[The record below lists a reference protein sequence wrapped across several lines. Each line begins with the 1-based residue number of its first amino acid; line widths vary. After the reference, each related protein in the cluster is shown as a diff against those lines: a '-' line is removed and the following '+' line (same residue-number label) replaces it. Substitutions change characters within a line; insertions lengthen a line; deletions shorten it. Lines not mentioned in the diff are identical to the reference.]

1 MNANAS
7 CNILQCLTVQVAL
20 GDGRTCKLFV
30 SRRGVA
36 QGTASD
42 VCRFTFLR
50 PMLIAGAESP
60 LQQADIGPCP
70 EADSVDF
77 LYPKFKAAWAHQR
90 AAAKERG
97 QPQSASLAKALL
109 ATVGWGNVI
118 SALLYTLL
126 AAALQFTSPLLLEQL
141 VKHYTNEHQLSTL
154 QLWLAVVGMLLGP
167 VSSSILLARHN
178 VLATRA
184 GIAAK
189 TVLSVAIYDK
199 ALSMGVS
206 AGTDTGSVVT
216 RMSVDAE
223 TMRQFAMFAA
233 FVLTAPLQI
242 VVALVL
248 VYQQVQA
255 SMFLGLAFLVGVMPI
270 SVLVFVVL
278 KRARD
283 AALSVAEQRVKLMNE
298 ILQGVRVLK
307 YYAWELAFGDAVRR
321 LREAEMSHIAMGA
334 YSAAVGFSAVLLSTP
349 IMLPVVVFA
358 AYTNF
363 NNGGIATAMSVATV
377 QGTVAPS
384 GVEYELL
391 ASSTSLPT
399 DGVLTAARAFTVIS
413 LLALL
418 RFPFAFL
425 PLGLQQWIQAR
436 ISLRRIQELLSAPDV
451 QGPDAPLGG
460 SEHPMALVADD
471 ATFKWE
477 DPVKLAPSRGKAA
490 AAAGARGAAAAA
502 ASQAAPAETD
512 VAEPAPQDDTP
523 AVQGPILEHVNLS
536 IKRGELI
543 AVVGS
548 VGAGKSSLCAAL
560 LGELQRTNGSVHVN
574 GTVAYAGQ
582 QAWILNDTVKG
593 NVLFGRDFDAARYA
607 GVVYSSAL
615 AADMAQLPNG
625 DMSEVG
631 ERGINLSGGQKARIS
646 LARAV
651 YFDADIVL
659 LDDPLSAVDA
669 HVGKH
674 LFQMCIRGKDG
685 PSAAEEP
692 HIKLPPGVQPVDLTG
707 KTRVLVTNALNVLP
721 MCDRVVVLEPP
732 KRRQAAA
739 GAEIVSA
746 PSSVQA
752 TTNPTQATA
761 DTGLGAARIRM
772 VGTYAEVVAAGALSD
787 LQLQSLDDASDS
799 GEEDATQEGTDV
811 GDIVLSDAGAAS
823 STDAVPHMR
832 ARSSSA
838 HSAQSAGDVAEKK
851 PAHGLTTKEERSLGR
866 VSWDVYKY
874 YFAAGGWLSVVM
886 VLLTGA
892 IGRAGELAGP
902 FWIAKWS
909 DDFTEAEDD
918 AKATAASAAFAA
930 AQAVVGTNLSSAAVG
945 TQFTASSLGEQRVQF
960 DVDEYLN
967 IYVLLG
973 IGSIIFVTI
982 RAVFIATARL
992 RASALLHNWLLDNVL
1007 RAPSSFFDAT
1017 PVGRVLNR
1025 FSADLSKV
1033 DNELGASL
1041 SQALGTAFNVGGS
1054 MLAIAVS
1061 TSGTFIALLLPVMMA
1076 YYYIQSWYRRT
1087 STELQR
1093 LESVSRSPIYSSFAS
1108 ALNGVSTIRAYGV
1121 QSRFKAKHATRV
1133 DVNNATQVASTFTQ
1147 QWLAVRLDMLGALV
1161 TFFIAAV
1168 GAVGDDFVPTGWV
1181 AVALTLS
1188 SSELTGFLK
1197 HMVRMI
1203 AVVEAQM
1210 NSVERLKTYCE
1221 DIPQEAH
1228 MLLPLPTA
1236 QGSSAAADGSA
1247 AQWPTVGQVAFE
1259 GVKLRYG
1266 QWYDGASKAPA
1277 APQVAMPADAAAVA
1291 MPLPDTV
1298 VDRRGPEVLKGVSFS
1313 VAGGE
1318 TVGVVGRTG
1327 AGKSSLMVALFR
1339 MVELSGGR
1347 ILIDC
1352 QDIAKVGLRHLRR
1365 AVSIIPQDPV
1375 LFSTSLRR
1383 NLDPFDEF
1391 SDEEVSGALAL
1402 VGLSVEE
1409 KYPLHHPVAE
1419 GGGNLSVGERQL
1431 CCIARALL
1439 RKPKLLVLDEATA
1452 SIDGASDA
1460 RIQDMI
1466 RANFQG
1472 ATVLTIAHRLHTIAD
1487 YDRVLVL
1494 ADGAVAEFDAPAA
1507 LLRNG
1512 GMFADMVQSLG
1523 EQAARELTAV
1533 ANKAEKSS

>member
-1 MNANAS
+1 M
-7 CNILQCLTVQVAL
+7 
-20 GDGRTCKLFV
+20 
-30 SRRGVA
+30 
-36 QGTASD
+36 
-42 VCRFTFLR
+42 R
-50 PMLIAGAESP
+50 PLLIAGAQQP
-60 LQQADIGPCP
+60 LEQSDIGTCP
-70 EADSVDF
+70 KEDSVGV
-77 LYPKFKAAWAHQR
+77 LYPKFKEAWKQQQG
-90 AAAKERG
+90 AAADRG
-97 QPQSASLAKALL
+97 DPASASLARALL

-118 SALLYTLL
+118 SALLYTIL
-126 AAALQFTSPLLLEQL
+126 AAAFQFTSPLLLEQL
-141 VKHYTNEHQLSTL
+141 VKHYTDEHTL
-154 QLWLAVVGMLLGP
+154 TTVQLWLAVCGMLAGP
-167 VSSSILLARHN
+167 VTSSILLARHN

-189 TVLSVAIYDK
+189 TVLSVAIFDK

-223 TMRQFAMFAA
+223 TMRQFAMFAS

-242 VVALVL
+242 FLALFL
-248 VYQQVQA
+248 VYQQVQV
-255 SMFLGLAFLVGVMPI
+255 SMFMGLAFLVGVMPI
-270 SVLVFVVL
+270 SVVVFVVL

-321 LREAEMSHIAMGA
+321 LRVAEMRHIAMGA

-358 AYTNF
+358 AYTRF
-363 NNGGIATAMSVATV
+363 NDGGVATAMSFATV
-377 QGTVAPS
+377 QGTVTAS
-384 GVEYELL
+384 GLQLELL
-391 ASSTSLPT
+391 GSNTTLPS

-460 SEHPMALVADD
+460 AEHPMALVAQD

-477 DPVKLAPSRGKAA
+477 DPVQLAPSRGKAA
-490 AAAGARGAAAAA
+490 AAAGARGAAAANGPSA
-502 ASQAAPAETD
+502 AADANK
-512 VAEPAPQDDTP
+512 DDTKTQQAP
-523 AVQGPILEHVNLS
+523 TVSQGPILEHVNLS
-536 IKRGELI
+536 VKRGELL

-560 LGELQRTNGSVHVN
+560 LGELQRTHGTVHVN

-582 QAWILNDTVKG
+582 EAWILNDTVKG
-593 NVLFGRDFDAARYA
+593 NVLFGRDLDAARYA

-615 AADMAQLPNG
+615 AADLAQLPNG

-674 LFQMCIRGKDG
+674 LFQVCIRGKDG
-685 PSAAEEP
+685 PQAAEEP
-692 HIKLPPGVQPVDLTG
+692 HIKLPAGVVPVDLTG

-732 KRRQAAA
+732 VRRVSGAAA
-739 GAEIVSA
+739 DGSTVDIKQA
-746 PSSVQA
+746 PSTVQS
-752 TTNPTQATA
+752 TGNPTA
-761 DTGLGAARIRM
+761 DTGMGAARIRM
-772 VGTYAEVVAAGALSD
+772 VGTYAEVLAAGALSD
-787 LQLQSLDDASDS
+787 LQLVTLQDEEEEEDSDS
-799 GEEDATQEGTDV
+799 MQGTGVEEVLVDA
-811 GDIVLSDAGAAS
+811 AGAAKGP
-823 STDAVPHMR
+823 DATTGR
-832 ARSSSA
+832 ERSSSA
-838 HSAQSAGDVAEKK
+838 HSAKTIADAPDRE

-874 YFAAGGWLSVVM
+874 YFAAGGWLSIAL

-909 DDFTEAEDD
+909 DDFMDAEDQ
-918 AKATAASAAFAA
+918 AKAAAASSAFGVAES
-930 AQAVVGTNLSSAAVG
+930 AVRANLSSAVVG
-945 TQFTASSLGEQRVQF
+945 SQFLASGSGQQKVQF

-973 IGSIIFVTI
+973 IGSIVFVTI
-982 RAVFIATARL
+982 RAVFIASARL
-992 RASALLHNWLLDNVL
+992 RASALVHDWLLDNVL

-1054 MLAIAVS
+1054 MVAIAVS
-1061 TSGTFIALLLPVMMA
+1061 TSGTFLVLLLPIMAA

-1108 ALNGVSTIRAYGV
+1108 ALNGVSTIRAYAV
-1121 QSRFKAKHATRV
+1121 QGRFKDRHAKRV
-1133 DVNNATQVASTFTQ
+1133 DVNNATQVATTFTQ

-1168 GAVGDDFVPTGWV
+1168 GAVGDGFVSTGFV

-1228 MLLPLPTA
+1228 MLLPEPLAA
-1236 QGSSAAADGSA
+1236 QAAPAPSSDAADVQMQP
-1247 AQWPTVGQVAFE
+1247 QWPSTGTVEFDRVT
-1259 GVKLRYG
+1259 LRYG
-1266 QWYDGASKAPA
+1266 QWYDDEGKGPA
-1277 APQVAMPADAAAVA
+1277 APQVAVPHDSTAVQMPT
-1291 MPLPDTV
+1291 PSTV

-1313 VAGGE
+1313 VRGGE

-1347 ILIDC
+1347 VLIDG
-1352 QDIAKVGLRHLRR
+1352 QDISKIGLRHLRQ

-1375 LFSTSLRR
+1375 LFATSLRR
-1383 NLDPFDEF
+1383 NLDPFD
-1391 SDEEVSGALAL
+1391 SYTDAQVADALAL
-1402 VGLSVEE
+1402 VGLSIDE
-1409 KYPLHHPVAE
+1409 KYPLYHPVAE
-1419 GGGNLSVGERQL
+1419 GGSNLSVGERQL

-1460 RIQDMI
+1460 RIQEMI
-1466 RANFQG
+1466 RVNFKG

-1487 YDRVLVL
+1487 YDRVLVM
-1494 ADGAVAEFDAPAA
+1494 ADGKVAEFDSPAA

-1512 GMFADMVQSLG
+1512 GVFADMVQSLG
-1523 EQAARELTAV
+1523 EQSARDLTAV
-1533 ANKAEKSS
+1533 ANRAEAK